1 MAINNGE
8 TQAAGFDIASE
19 PVQFVWTF
27 SVLGFAVSRRD
38 FRTPTPF
45 DRASRPSTTS
55 GARGRLLVH
64 FPISQWYDTKPTG
77 IFAMLTLNRDFRT
90 PKASL
95 SPRRRRSATK
105 FVWVGS
111 GARSSD
117 LPEHAVRVFPS
128 LQVLN
133 WGPSQFH
140 HETFEHPRH
149 RYPVRSILGG
159 GCVCHL
165 PHRTMALMR
174 DTRYPFAGRSIVS
187 LPAATAD
194 DAEDDVS
201 EISWKNLWCE

>member
-1 MAINNGE
+1 MWPSSSTGLCTLCRVHLQQIFAPRFMTINNGQ
-8 TQAAGFDIASE
+8 THAPGFDIASGL
-19 PVQFVWTF
+19 VQFVWTF
-27 SVLGFAVSRRD
+27 SFPELAASRRD
-38 FRTPTPF
+38 FRTPTP
-45 DRASRPSTTS
+45 
-55 GARGRLLVH
+55 
-64 FPISQWYDTKPTG
+64 
-77 IFAMLTLNRDFRT
+77 
-90 PKASL
+90 SL

-133 WGPSQFH
+133 RVSSQFP

-165 PHRTMALMR
+165 PHRTMAPMR
-174 DTRYPFAGRSIVS
+174 DSRYPFAGRSIVS

-201 EISWKNLWCE
+201 EISWKTPIFGASNIFATH

>member
-1 MAINNGE
+1 
-8 TQAAGFDIASE
+8 
-19 PVQFVWTF
+19 
-27 SVLGFAVSRRD
+27 
-38 FRTPTPF
+38 
-45 DRASRPSTTS
+45 
-55 GARGRLLVH
+55 
-64 FPISQWYDTKPTG
+64 
-77 IFAMLTLNRDFRT
+77 MLTLNRDFRT
-90 PKASL
+90 PKPSL

-133 WGPSQFH
+133 WGPSQFP

-165 PHRTMALMR
+165 PHRTMAPMR
-174 DTRYPFAGRSIVS
+174 DSGYPFAGRSIIW
-187 LPAATAD
+187 LPDVNAD

-201 EISWKNLWCE
+201 EISWKTTISGANTVFATYYKSICSVF

>member
-1 MAINNGE
+1 MVPLLRSRSDNPHATLVAVVATAVRVTI
-8 TQAAGFDIASE
+8 TK
-19 PVQFVWTF
+19 TF
-27 SVLGFAVSRRD
+27 EHPCLSF
-38 FRTPTPF
+38 
-45 DRASRPSTTS
+45 
-55 GARGRLLVH
+55 
-64 FPISQWYDTKPTG
+64 
-77 IFAMLTLNRDFRT
+77 
-90 PKASL
+90 

-165 PHRTMALMR
+165 PHRTTALMR

-194 DAEDDVS
+194 DAEDDVA
-201 EISWKNLWCE
+201 EISKKTTFPSAKTTFATHYKSICSVFRHNDLAFA